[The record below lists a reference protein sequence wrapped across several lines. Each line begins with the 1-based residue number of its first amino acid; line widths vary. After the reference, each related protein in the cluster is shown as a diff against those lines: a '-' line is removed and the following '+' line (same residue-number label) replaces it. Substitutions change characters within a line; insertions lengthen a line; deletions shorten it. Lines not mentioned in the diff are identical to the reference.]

1 MQRPGGKSERILNW
15 PERWDSGGRRMK
27 VGKEGERRRKEKRR
41 RQAHW
46 GPHQHV
52 LCGKLVNK
60 FFVLFL
66 GNSEQALGITGI
78 AAGWEVR
85 FPLGRVILATRWK
98 IS

>member
-1 MQRPGGKSERILNW
+1 MAGKVGQWGKKDEGGE
-15 PERWDSGGRRMK
+15 GRR
-27 VGKEGERRRKEKRR
+27 KEERRRKEKRR
-41 RQAHW
+41 RQTHW

-52 LCGKLVNK
+52 LCGRLVNK
-60 FFVLFL
+60 FFILFL